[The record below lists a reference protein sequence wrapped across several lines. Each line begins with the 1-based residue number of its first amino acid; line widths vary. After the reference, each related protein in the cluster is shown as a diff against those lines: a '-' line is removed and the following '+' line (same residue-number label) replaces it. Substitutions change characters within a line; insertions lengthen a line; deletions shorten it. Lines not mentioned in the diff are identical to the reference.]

1 MKQKERNR
9 RAGIDLSKDKA
20 TGKTRRGE
28 ESLKMFLLSVL
39 MLFLLFGVCSIFPS
53 FDAQST
59 SNVVDTSV
67 GNNPSSLPLEAVPP
81 NAAGLGTPNA
91 KATGP
96 YESSTDNAEGIKADI
111 TETENLTNT
120 SQPTGASDSF
130 PTNAEGTS
138 QDGNSATEGLFPDG
152 RIFLDG
158 GPPYGYIPT
167 CTPKGP
173 AGIPTIPIDPTD

>member
-9 RAGIDLSKDKA
+9 RAGIDLSRNKA

-28 ESLKMFLLSVL
+28 ESLKMFLLSML
-39 MLFLLFGVCSIFPS
+39 MLFLLFGVCSMFPS
-53 FDAQST
+53 FDAQSP
-59 SNVVDTSV
+59 SNVVDTSI
-67 GNNPSSLPLEAVPP
+67 GNPSSLLLEAAPT
-81 NAAGLGTPNA
+81 NAAGLGTPDA
-91 KATGP
+91 KAASP
-96 YESSTDNAEGIKADI
+96 YESSTVNAEGNKSDI

-120 SQPTGASDSF
+120 GQLTGASDPS

-152 RIFLDG
+152 RIFLEG

-173 AGIPTIPIDPTD
+173 AGIPTIPIEPAD